1 MGLKGN
7 GYILCTSLFPAIVYG
22 DNHTNDSNGEI
33 PNILTPLIVSV
44 GAIIIAFTV
53 AKLVDC
59 CCQKTLE
66 KNENL
71 ESLDDQTKKILRA
84 RLIIIQMKRKEMAKA
99 APAIN
104 IFKKWSSKTIMS
116 KNLQNE
122 VTKKDKQTVITV
134 DEADIEKKSNSLG
147 HGFLKQNKV
156 ANGIPSLTQNKP
168 LVHKQEKL
176 DSDSHASNS
185 SKSGTP
191 PSSNSASSTS
201 RSSARSVSVSVNST
215 RTSFNS
221 ESGLS
226 LFTGT
231 SSDHKKTS
239 NKSVTFNE
247 NVEVKT
253 EDELEQLDSVKVVS
267 ESPPTDSSKP
277 SNLKKP
283 S

>member
-7 GYILCTSLFPAIVYG
+7 GYILCTSLFPAIIYG

-104 IFKKWSSKTIMS
+104 FS
-116 KNLQNE
+116 KNGHRRQLCPRIFR
-122 VTKKDKQTVITV
+122 TR
-134 DEADIEKKSNSLG
+134 SL
-147 HGFLKQNKV
+147 KRINK
-156 ANGIPSLTQNKP
+156 L
-168 LVHKQEKL
+168 
-176 DSDSHASNS
+176 
-185 SKSGTP
+185 
-191 PSSNSASSTS
+191 
-201 RSSARSVSVSVNST
+201 
-215 RTSFNS
+215 
-221 ESGLS
+221 
-226 LFTGT
+226 
-231 SSDHKKTS
+231 
-239 NKSVTFNE
+239 
-247 NVEVKT
+247 
-253 EDELEQLDSVKVVS
+253 
-267 ESPPTDSSKP
+267 
-277 SNLKKP
+277 
-283 S
+283 